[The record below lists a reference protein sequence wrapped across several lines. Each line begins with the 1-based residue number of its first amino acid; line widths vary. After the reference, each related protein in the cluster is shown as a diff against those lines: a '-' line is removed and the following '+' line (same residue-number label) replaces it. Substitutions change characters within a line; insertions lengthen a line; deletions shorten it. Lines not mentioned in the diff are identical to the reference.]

1 MSTFAA
7 LDELANVTVLY
18 DGIESIGAEPT
29 ALADLDTAVTFDRL
43 RAGEGWWPAIDL
55 LRSYS
60 HQYEDEA
67 HRALA
72 ETAVRL
78 ARRYADLHLIYHNQ
92 GMAGFD
98 MAYYGE
104 AERQAIIRGRR
115 LHRFLSQPLTVAEPW
130 SGTPAAYVPLPETMS
145 TVQAILN
152 GELDE
157 VPEEELMMISQWS
170 PVWT

>member
-1 MSTFAA
+1 M
-7 LDELANVTVLY
+7 
-18 DGIESIGAEPT
+18 I
-29 ALADLDTAVTFDRL
+29 
-43 RAGEGWWPAIDL
+43 
-55 LRSYS
+55 RSYS
-60 HQYEDEA
+60 HHYENDE
-67 HRALA
+67 HRTLA

-78 ARRYADLHLIYHNQ
+78 ACRYADLHLIYHNQ

-115 LHRFLSQPLTVAEPW
+115 LHLFLSQPLTVAEPW
-130 SGTPAAYVPLPETMS
+130 SGTPAAYVPLPETIA

-157 VPEEELMMISQWS
+157 VPEEDLMMIGPWS